1 MGLFKVQCR
10 NIDCRQYLPKDAL
23 FCPHCKTAQRTSKSE
38 LSCSHCG
45 AGIEADYTACGQC
58 GRPVNIQEA
67 VQDKIIADRG
77 AAPLHWVREKS
88 EFANRI
94 ALSKGNRLLSDS
106 LIVEH
111 GTTAMIL
118 VDGAFEGLVTG
129 GRYEIEPR
137 EDTGEPQANQGLLSR
152 VASFFTGD
160 GSKPD
165 YPIVTAILVD
175 SSDSPTHFS
184 FDGIRT
190 QDGLSILA
198 ELDVFI
204 AIDSPDVF
212 ARNVLRGADSY
223 SHAQL
228 KQDFETVLRNA
239 LVMEVGRVSY
249 EELSLSFDPRGEL
262 LSRVVEHCKN
272 AMQNQGFAISRLKSA
287 SFYSQ
292 DMEEVAD
299 LKAQATVIDFK
310 ERAELSASK
319 KRLAILDELLSTR
332 NRQQQKEILSKI
344 DMEIFE
350 GEQDQARTLR
360 EYKKNLFE
368 KELDEK
374 EEDRMHDR
382 VHKLKIAEATRLQE
396 LETIQREHAAKNRK
410 DDMVSEEEVLDHEI
424 KIDQKKSDAQRA
436 EEKKRFQAEQ
446 EQKDAENLA
455 KMTKAERAIELQ
467 KKWDAHL
474 RQEDEFEAE
483 KKAKAEEAKRKYEA
497 EAKKAE
503 REHELKLA
511 ELKAAQERERIKA
524 EREGRSYESEL
535 KEKHA
540 KEKEALLRERIDDL
554 KQERTAIKGQ
564 AKQDAEGAAQH
575 AMGVAHQAIQGA
587 REREELVKGNM
598 DRVEGVLKH
607 SLDRV
612 TDAATGSRSSSPAQ
626 STPQSQ
632 DKITICPTCRN
643 ETSAGFRHC
652 PHCGHKFYG

>member
-1 MGLFKVQCR
+1 MGLFKDQCR
-10 NIDCRQYLPKDAL
+10 NIDCRHYLPKGAL
-23 FCPHCKTAQRTSKSE
+23 FCPECKTAQRTDKSG

-45 AGIEADYTACGQC
+45 AGIETDYAACSQC

-77 AAPLHWVREKS
+77 AAPLHWVRDRS

-137 EDTGEPQANQGLLSR
+137 EDTGEAQANQGLLSR

-160 GSKPD
+160 GSKPT
-165 YPIVTAILVD
+165 YPMVTAILVD
-175 SSDSPTHFS
+175 SSHSPTHFS

-190 QDGLSILA
+190 QDGLIISS

-239 LVMEVGRVSY
+239 LAMEVGRVSY
-249 EELSLSFDPRGEL
+249 EELALSFDPTGEL
-262 LSRVVEHCKN
+262 LSRVIEHCKN

-292 DMEEVAD
+292 EMEEVAD

-332 NRQQQKEILSKI
+332 NQQKQKEILSNI

-360 EYKKNLFE
+360 EWKKNLFE
-368 KELDEK
+368 KELGEK
-374 EEDRMHDR
+374 EEDRLHDR
-382 VHKLKIAEATRLQE
+382 VHKLKLEELACFQE
-396 LETIQREHAAKNRK
+396 LEKLKRKHDADNRS
-410 DDMVSEEEVLDHEI
+410 DDMVAEEEVLDHEI
-424 KIDQKKSDAQRA
+424 KIGQKKTDAELA
-436 EEKKRFQAEQ
+436 KAKKIFEEKQIQ
-446 EQKDAENLA
+446 ENAENLA
-455 KMTKAERAIELQ
+455 KMTKAERAMDLQ

-474 RQEDEFEAE
+474 RLEDEYEAE
-483 KKAKAEEAKRKYEA
+483 KKAKTEEAKRKHES
-497 EAKKAE
+497 EDKKAE

-511 ELKAAQERERIKA
+511 ELKATQERERIKS
-524 EREGRSYESEL
+524 EQEGRSNESEL
-535 KEKHA
+535 KERHSR
-540 KEKEALLRERIDDL
+540 EKEALLRERIDDL
-554 KQERTAIKGQ
+554 KQESTAIKGQ

-575 AMGVAHQAIQGA
+575 AMGVAHQAIEGA
-587 REREELVKGNM
+587 REREKLVTDNM

-612 TDAATGSRSSSPAQ
+612 TDAATGSHTSSSTQ
-626 STPQSQ
+626 STPQSPE
-632 DKITICPTCRN
+632 KVTICPTCRN
-643 ETSAGFRHC
+643 EITAGFRHC
-652 PHCGHKFYG
+652 PHCGHKFFG